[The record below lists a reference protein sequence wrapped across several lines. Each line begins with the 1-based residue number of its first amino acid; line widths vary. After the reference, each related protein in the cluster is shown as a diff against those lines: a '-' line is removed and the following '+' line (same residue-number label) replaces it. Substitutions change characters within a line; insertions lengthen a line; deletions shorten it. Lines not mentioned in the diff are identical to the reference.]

1 MVSKLGLAWKPGLGN
16 EESSP
21 GGKHKPTPGEPVWSS
36 RTELQQPRF
45 LLKTSAL
52 KGYVGWSFVATLLT
66 DLTGSSE
73 HAQRTPAVLVLRHAS
88 EVPLP
93 SPGSPFTVRQTLS
106 RGSRGGLSVCSELHT
121 NHVVSELVLTFTSED
136 QRHCHRPPFQDLS
149 HSHTLLC
156 WMPSMNSGTRMVQ

>member
-21 GGKHKPTPGEPVWSS
+21 GGKHKPTPGELVWSS

-73 HAQRTPAVLVLRHAS
+73 RAQRTPAVLVLRHAS

-106 RGSRGGLSVCSELHT
+106 SRSRGGLSVCSELHT

-136 QRHCHRPPFQDLS
+136 LSQATFPGLEPFP
-149 HSHTLLC
+149 HPALLDAFHELRNQNG
-156 WMPSMNSGTRMVQ
+156 PVI